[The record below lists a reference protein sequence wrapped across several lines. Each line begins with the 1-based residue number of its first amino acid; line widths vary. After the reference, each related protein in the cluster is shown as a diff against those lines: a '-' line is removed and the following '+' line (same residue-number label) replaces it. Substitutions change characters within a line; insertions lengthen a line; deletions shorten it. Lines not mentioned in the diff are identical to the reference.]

1 MNSRFFAAA
10 ALVVLSTTAGAQAF
24 DQRAVEIGRAH
35 V

>member
-24 DQRAVEIGRAH
+24 DQREIGRAH